1 MRWARFRHA
10 NLWPLVPSLEK
21 DVAPPNPHQ
30 FFGKV
35 LEEARAAAGTPA
47 LKQIIQALADGAHGN
62 PADPQRVLG
71 WLFAQFI
78 VGAVGAS
85 HAVSQ
90 YELAETGDWLAWS
103 LTDAI
108 EDGPVQTMHVGRLEE
123 FLDPMISNWP
133 PFSDLYTGWF
143 RDFFYYARSRAAM
156 PEVALAI
163 LPVALDNLQLR
174 WNDPLSETLAM
185 AASNLLSWSVQE
197 FPDAAQLVAPLVKQS
212 ARDLAVDGRVRLIL
226 AMTLAAK
233 PGEALGEDTGYWRAL
248 ALGELAAWHRSH
260 ERLQLLIDEFG
271 SRDDPQLFNDV
282 LQEIDIY
289 QRWVEHHDADDV
301 DVFRGRDALAPL
313 IKVAVRICLSRHQG
327 KRAVDLLAHWYRVGS
342 EAAFWAQELLIQ
354 CPFYSEGYLALVDSA
369 AFRVEGDPQEI
380 LVALTQASNEFL
392 GTYHTVQG
400 AVVRPH
406 IADRPGVVDE
416 SAGATF
422 EARLA
427 SAYLPAG
434 LVEQTWTFSGQIVV
448 PSQGH
453 PLQAIQLRHG
463 MTCAPIIA
471 SLQQPRPDRPV
482 QRVAL
487 WSGAGS
493 MTEELERNAVA
504 AAFRQGGVGVDVVT
518 PDHASVERFLE
529 LYEADTYD
537 VVWLM
542 SHGTFDHYSPKRASL
557 VIDENGGEIG
567 ISELLKRTLRGD
579 RRRLLV
585 LNVCDGGRFEEIG
598 ILPRVGVAPATATA
612 HQATISH
619 LWPVHGISA
628 AIFGTLLA
636 KHLSSRT
643 SFFDAFTHTLRH
655 LSAKKEEQMALL
667 RVAAGNDAEELVSR
681 LANSQ
686 IDLTNIAHW
695 GSPVF
700 YA

>member
-1 MRWARFRHA
+1 M
-10 NLWPLVPSLEK
+10 
-21 DVAPPNPHQ
+21 APPIPHQ
-30 FFGKV
+30 FFAKV
-35 LEEARAAAGTPA
+35 LEDAQAAAGTPA
-47 LKQIIQALADGAHGN
+47 LRQIIWALADGADGN
-62 PADPQRVLG
+62 PADPQRLLG
-71 WLFAQFI
+71 WRFAQFM

-90 YELAETGDWLAWS
+90 YELNETGDWLAWS
-103 LTDAI
+103 LTDVI
-108 EDGPVQTMHVGRLEE
+108 EDGPLQAMDVGRLEA
-123 FLDPMISNWP
+123 FLDPMITSWP
-133 PFSDLYTGWF
+133 PFAELYTGWL
-143 RDFFYYARSRAAM
+143 RDFFYYARRRAAM
-156 PEVALAI
+156 PEIANAI
-163 LPVALDNLQLR
+163 LPVALGTLELQ
-174 WNDPLSETLAM
+174 WKGPLSETLAM

-197 FPDAAQLVAPLVKQS
+197 FPDAAQRVAPLVEQS

-233 PGEALGEDTGYWRAL
+233 PGEALGEDTRHWRAL
-248 ALGELAAWHRSH
+248 ALGELEAWHRGH
-260 ERLQLLIDEFG
+260 ERLQLLIDELG
-271 SRDDPQLFNDV
+271 SRDDQRLFDDL
-282 LQEIDIY
+282 LQEIDTH
-289 QRWVEHHDADDV
+289 QRGVDQHDAQAV
-301 DVFRGRDALAPL
+301 DVLRGLDALAPL
-313 IKVAVRICLSRHQG
+313 IKVAVHICLTRHQSQ
-327 KRAVDLLAHWYRVGS
+327 RVVDLLAHWYGVGS
-342 EAAFWAQELLIQ
+342 EEAFPAQELLIQ
-354 CPFYSEGYLALVDSA
+354 CPFYSDGNLALVDTA
-369 AFRVEGDPQEI
+369 AFRIQGDPQEL

-392 GTYHTVQG
+392 GTYHSVEG
-400 AVVRPH
+400 AVTRPH

-416 SAGATF
+416 SAGAAF

-427 SAYLPAG
+427 DAYLPAG
-434 LVEQTWTFSGQIVV
+434 LAEQTWTFSGQIVV

-463 MTCAPIIA
+463 TKCAPIVA
-471 SLQQPRPDRPV
+471 SLQRPRPDRPV

-504 AAFRQGGVGVDVVT
+504 GAFRQGGVDVDVVT
-518 PDHASVERFLE
+518 PDQASVDRFLE
-529 LYEADTYD
+529 LYEADSYD

-542 SHGTFDHYSPKRASL
+542 SHGTFDHYAPKRASL

-567 ISELLKRTLRGD
+567 ISELLKRSPRGD

-598 ILPRVGVAPATATA
+598 VLPRVGVAPAAATA
-612 HQATISH
+612 IQATISH
-619 LWPVHGISA
+619 LWPIHGISA

-636 KHLSSRT
+636 NHLASPM
-643 SFFDAFTHTLRH
+643 SFFDAFTQTLRH
-655 LSAKKEEQMALL
+655 LRGGKEEVMALL

-681 LANSQ
+681 LERSR